1 MDSAMNSNID
11 LENKFKNIKH
21 LYNLIDNIGND
32 NKRFI
37 LKNKLQNELDF
48 MIDRIED
55 YYYRYVL
62 KNKNEK
68 KLKDETEKIIYNSRK
83 TIDAFMPYILLY
95 NITENYRNDIENL
108 ST

>member
-1 MDSAMNSNID
+1 MDSAINSNID
-11 LENKFKNIKH
+11 LENKFKNIKQ
-21 LYNLIDNIGND
+21 LYDLIDNIGND

-37 LKNKLQNELDF
+37 LKNKFQNELDF

-95 NITENYRNDIENL
+95 NITENYGNIENL